1 MQLVSSPTGQRS
13 LARFAKHAVHR
24 VQKLA
29 GALNMFRLG
38 VGDGL
43 ALMVSYNALER
54 LSDRALAKRGLTR
67 GDIAQAAL
75 DELARR
81 K

>member
-13 LARFAKHAVHR
+13 LARFAKHATQR
-24 VQKLA
+24 VQKLF
-29 GALNMFRLG
+29 GALNVFRLG
-38 VGDGL
+38 VSNGL
-43 ALMVSYNALER
+43 ALMARYNALER
-54 LSDRALAKRGLTR
+54 LSDHALAKRGLTR
-67 GDIAQAAL
+67 DDIAQAAL